1 MSLRLKRRFLIINF
15 MSILA
20 AAYCYWR
27 HNALC
32 EPGMYSMFSVLEYS
46 VVLTNMAY
54 HFTSYYDF
62 YFVDI
67 VIGTNMHM
75 ENL

>member
-1 MSLRLKRRFLIINF
+1 MFLIINF
-15 MSILA
+15 TCILA

-27 HNALC
+27 HNVHC
-32 EPGMYSMFSVLEYS
+32 EPGMYSVFSMLEYL

-54 HFTSYYDF
+54 HFTSYFDF

-67 VIGTNMHM
+67 LFRTWIS
-75 ENL
+75 